1 VIRPE
6 DYSAIDHRHST
17 SLLNIYLLIGDSSMK
32 RKVRSVRS
40 SRRPSLSRIKNTE
53 SKKLL
58 WEGKAIFFGGKIKKV
73 ESDLKGL
80 PKSNIRLKTT
90 KGIQLMKSKTSLA
103 SKEQTAQKKAKGYGD
118 RLNGF
123 SSVKW

>member
-1 VIRPE
+1 
-6 DYSAIDHRHST
+6 
-17 SLLNIYLLIGDSSMK
+17 MK